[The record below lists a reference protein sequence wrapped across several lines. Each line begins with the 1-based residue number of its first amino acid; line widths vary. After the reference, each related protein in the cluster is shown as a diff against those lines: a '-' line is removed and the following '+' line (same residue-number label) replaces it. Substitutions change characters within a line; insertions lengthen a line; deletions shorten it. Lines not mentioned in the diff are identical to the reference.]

1 MEGSNVSTKTFDLN
15 KALGGASIGW
25 ITEEQVVEASGFK
38 EVKPNMYTYYS
49 GNLQYYCDK
58 TGKELGKGK
67 NQLYLLEMEMPDTK
81 GTAAS
86 RADAEGNTEE
96 IEIDVLQPRETFA
109 CYAMMGILCGM
120 RDALQMDTYRMGLV
134 VSKSFDMAQLMMQ
147 EAARK
152 RAESPDN
159 EGTEEEEK
167 EEIDMKP
174 ELITSTTDKLL
185 YNLGVNLEKLAKQDK
200 EHYNEMKTNGM
211 KIVPKDTALK
221 VSIDGTAK
229 VDVAAVSVDEVPV
242 SGSVKVSNSYL
253 DVYVENNSL
262 DVNVTNDSIDVNVTN
277 DSIDVNVTN
286 FPEGSTGDGGSGEES
301 TTE

>member
-1 MEGSNVSTKTFDLN
+1 MEGSNVTMKTFELE

-25 ITEEQVVEASGFK
+25 ITEEQVVVEASGFK

-49 GNLQYYCDK
+49 GNVQYYCDK
-58 TGKELGKGK
+58 NGKELGKGNK
-67 NQLYLLEMEMPDTK
+67 QLYLLEMEMPDTK

-86 RADAEGNTEE
+86 RAGADGNTEE

-109 CYAMMGILCGM
+109 CYAMMGFLCGM
-120 RDALQMDTYRMGLV
+120 RDALQMDTCRMGFV
-134 VSKSFDMAQLMMQ
+134 VSKSFEMAQLMMQ

-152 RAESPDN
+152 RAESTDD

-200 EHYNEMKTNGM
+200 DHYDEMKTNGM

-229 VDVAAVSVDEVPV
+229 VSVEGTAKVDVAAVSVDEA
-242 SGSVKVSNSYL
+242 L
-253 DVYVENNSL
+253 DVT
-262 DVNVTNDSIDVNVTN
+262 VTNS
-277 DSIDVNVTN
+277 SLDVNVTN
-286 FPEGSTGDGGSGEES
+286 FPEGSTGDGGSDGES